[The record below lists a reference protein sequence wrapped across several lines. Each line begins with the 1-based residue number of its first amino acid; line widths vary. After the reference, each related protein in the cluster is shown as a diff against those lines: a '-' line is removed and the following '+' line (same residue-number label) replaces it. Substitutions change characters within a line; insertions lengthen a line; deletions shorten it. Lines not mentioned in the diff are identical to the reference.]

1 MAEIKI
7 REIEENDLEKGF
19 LESLDFLR
27 KASDIDK
34 NKAKEI
40 FLKILDDE
48 TTNNM
53 PLNII
58 EEAKKEFDERLI
70 KIDWEKYHDDRPFNP
85 SALSLY
91 KWAPIADEL
100 KTLDVLAHPAA
111 IQGPADASSVKVEDW
126 DNMFAVNVRVTMLTN
141 QNAFKYMKKNG
152 SGSIIN
158 FGSIS
163 GLRPEPSASAYS
175 AAKGAVHSWTRTA
188 AGTWG
193 KHNIRVNAILPAIAT
208 PMYYAARERSTD
220 EENTVAHWRNSV
232 PIALGQEYGDPDNDL
247 APVMVFF
254 ASDAS
259 KFITGQ
265 LIPVDGG
272 QTAGL

>member
-1 MAEIKI
+1 MLEGKKI
-7 REIEENDLEKGF
+7 IVTGSASGMGQATLKAYVKAGANVVGMDISDDKGKDISKNINNHGPGTCSF
-19 LESLDFLR
+19 IHIDV
-27 KASDIDK
+27 SDEDSVK
-34 NKAKEI
+34 N
-40 FLKILDDE
+40 
-48 TTNNM
+48 
-53 PLNII
+53 
-58 EEAKKEFDERLI
+58 
-70 KIDWEKYHDDRPFNP
+70 
-85 SALSLY
+85 
-91 KWAPIADEL
+91 
-100 KTLDVLAHPAA
+100 
-111 IQGPADASSVKVEDW
+111 VKVEDW
-126 DNMFAVNVRVTMLTN
+126 DNMFAINVRGTMLTN
-141 QNAFKYMKKNG
+141 QNAFKYMKENG